1 MSNRG
6 RMGRVNQIKVKGQ
19 SNVNVKPTGYN
30 FTARDRLN
38 VNDLMK
44 KRQEE
49 SRVDKKTNIL
59 IFSGVTVVAAVVL
72 VILSL

>member
-1 MSNRG
+1 
-6 RMGRVNQIKVKGQ
+6 MGRVNQIKVKVQ

-49 SRVDKKTNIL
+49 KRVDKKR
-59 IFSGVTVVAAVVL
+59 
-72 VILSL
+72 